1 MSPLTIYLYDEGLVR
16 FASKS
21 YSTASS
27 SLSDVYTHLT
37 NYSINKNSSTY
48 LHNDDSEM
56 RQGHKWTLS
65 SLWTYLSEQGIDSK
79 PVLESIKDLVTS
91 YEKNSGSL
99 SPIAPVRLLSCLYP
113 QWPVVSLFVPF
124 CGPRFE
130 AGNA

>member
-1 MSPLTIYLYDEGLVR
+1 MTSVSPLTIYLYDEGLVR

-27 SLSDVYTHLT
+27 SLSDVFTHLT

-65 SLWTYLSEQGIDSK
+65 SLWAYLAEQGIDSK
-79 PVLESIKDLVTS
+79 PVLDNIKDLVSFT
-91 YEKNSGSL
+91 NRVSL
-99 SPIAPVRLLSCLYP
+99 SWINLTKATSP
-113 QWPVVSLFVPF
+113 
-124 CGPRFE
+124 
-130 AGNA
+130 

>member
-79 PVLESIKDLVTS
+79 PVLESIKDLVTI
-91 YEKNSGSL
+91 YEK
-99 SPIAPVRLLSCLYP
+99 IR
-113 QWPVVSLFVPF
+113 F
-124 CGPRFE
+124 CVTFCSS
-130 AGNA
+130 